1 MIVSVDV
8 GASTT
13 KAAVLAEGSPDAV
26 TVRSQGLPEWPTAL
40 VLGRDGRLITGTA
53 AANLRDAAPYK
64 GRYLRDLKQ
73 QINLAARTEPLHR
86 EVHFP
91 SGDTQP
97 LVRGV
102 AAVLAHTLRAVT
114 EQYGAPA
121 SLVLTHP
128 VLWTDA
134 EQVVLTEAA
143 TAAGHPSARLVS
155 EAEAVGLHAVRR
167 LPGDGPFAV
176 LDFGASTFDFA
187 LLDRRGGGPPEV
199 VYETGRLIGGDDFD
213 TRVLQLVRESATADE
228 RRVLDEL
235 ALTRPELLR
244 QEAEEVKRALTGRD
258 EAGFGLW
265 DLDIEVHRDDFADA
279 IDPLVTTCVA
289 AAGEALSALEGT
301 RPRAIVLSGGAA
313 RVPLVREHVAG
324 LAASLGAELV
334 DLVDGVDGSPVA
346 LGATRAPDRSRTG
359 RTPRPAR
366 PFTVDPGVVELGHP
380 GAAVVGVLGG
390 VLELR
395 PERQVRGWPG
405 TGHGDAARGGA
416 IGTDGLTMPVSRVV
430 GDPASTSVVLASPS
444 PAFLV
449 TTVDGTGDLG
459 RSVVF
464 GRLAT
469 ARDART
475 STVSALA
482 CRGLLVA
489 WVETDGRGTIV
500 DTLSWHWRTFPL
512 PELVSELSFTDK
524 PWLIARLPDRLLLF
538 DVLTLRRR
546 AELDLPDSAALAVE
560 PRHGTVCVA
569 YEDEVVAYR
578 TGTGSFE
585 VHWRRPLRSR
595 GAIAFTHTGDE
606 AAVVA
611 FDTTARVY
619 RALHADTGD
628 QLGLRDAIAL
638 DRPDA
643 LHPSPDRGVVYARA
657 GAALDR
663 LCLGTVSG

>member
-13 KAAVLAEGSPDAV
+13 KSAVLAEGTADAV
-26 TVRSQGLPEWPTAL
+26 TVRLQGFPEWPTAL
-40 VLGRDGRLITGTA
+40 MLGRDGTLITGTA

-64 GRYLRDLKQ
+64 GRYLWGLKQ

-102 AAVLAHTLRAVT
+102 AAVLTHTLRAVT
-114 EQYGAPA
+114 EQYGAPTR
-121 SLVLTHP
+121 LVLTHP

-143 TAAGHPSARLVS
+143 TAAGHPSAGLVS

-187 LLDRRGGGPPEV
+187 LLDRRGDGSPEV

-213 TRVLQLVRESATADE
+213 TRVLQLVRDSATAEE

-235 ALTRPELLR
+235 AATRPELLR
-244 QEAEEVKRALTGRD
+244 QEAEEVKRALTVRD
-258 EAGFGLW
+258 EAGFGVW
-265 DLDIEVHRDDFADA
+265 DLDIEVQRADFADA

-289 AAGEALSALEGT
+289 AAREALSALDGT

-313 RVPLVREHVAG
+313 RVPQVREHVAG
-324 LAASLGAELV
+324 LAASLGAELI

-346 LGATRAPDRSRTG
+346 LGATRAPARSRTG
-359 RTPRPAR
+359 RAPRPAR
-366 PFTVDPGVVELGHP
+366 PFTVDPAVLELGHP
-380 GAAVVGVLGG
+380 DTSVVGVLGG
-390 VLELR
+390 VLALR
-395 PERQVRGWPG
+395 PERELRGWQLPAY
-405 TGHGDAARGGA
+405 GDAAQGGA
-416 IGTDGLTMPVSRVV
+416 PDGPTMPVSRIA
-430 GDPASTSVVLASPS
+430 GDPASTRVVLASPS

-449 TTVDGTGDLG
+449 TTVDGTGGLG

-469 ARDART
+469 ARGAAG

-482 CRGLLVA
+482 CRGLLIA

-512 PELVSELSFTDK
+512 PELVNELSFTDK

-546 AELDLPDSAALAVE
+546 AELDLPDSAALTVE

-578 TGTGSFE
+578 TGTGCFE
-585 VHWRRPLRSR
+585 VRWRRPLRSH

-606 AAVVA
+606 AAVVV
-611 FDTTARVY
+611 FDSTAQVY

-628 QLGLRDAIAL
+628 QLGLRDAIGL
-638 DRPDA
+638 DRPEA

-657 GAALDR
+657 GAGLDR
-663 LCLGTVSG
+663 LRLGTVSV

>member
-13 KAAVLAEGSPDAV
+13 KSAVLAEGTADAV
-26 TVRSQGLPEWPTAL
+26 TVRLQGLPEWPTAL
-40 VLGRDGRLITGTA
+40 MLGRDGTLITGTA

-64 GRYLRDLKQ
+64 GRYLWGLKQ

-102 AAVLAHTLRAVT
+102 AAVLTHTLRAVT
-114 EQYGAPA
+114 EQYGAPTR
-121 SLVLTHP
+121 LVLTHP

-143 TAAGHPSARLVS
+143 TAAGHPSAGLVS

-187 LLDRRGGGPPEV
+187 LLDRRGDGSPEV

-213 TRVLQLVRESATADE
+213 TRVLQLVRDSATAEE

-235 ALTRPELLR
+235 TATRPELLR
-244 QEAEEVKRALTGRD
+244 QEAEEVKRALTVRD
-258 EAGFGLW
+258 EAGFGVW
-265 DLDIEVHRDDFADA
+265 DLDIEVQRADFADA

-289 AAGEALSALEGT
+289 AAREALSALDGT

-313 RVPLVREHVAG
+313 RVPQVREHVAG
-324 LAASLGAELV
+324 LAASLGAELI

-346 LGATRAPDRSRTG
+346 LGATRAPARSRTG
-359 RTPRPAR
+359 RAPRPAR
-366 PFTVDPGVVELGHP
+366 PFTVDPAVLELGHP
-380 GAAVVGVLGG
+380 DTSVVGVLGG
-390 VLELR
+390 VLALR
-395 PERQVRGWPG
+395 PERELRGWQLPAY
-405 TGHGDAARGGA
+405 GDAAQGGA
-416 IGTDGLTMPVSRVV
+416 PDGPTMPVSRIA
-430 GDPASTSVVLASPS
+430 GDPASTRVVLASPS

-449 TTVDGTGDLG
+449 TTVDGTGGLG

-469 ARDART
+469 ARGAAG

-482 CRGLLVA
+482 CRGLLIA

-512 PELVSELSFTDK
+512 PELVNELSFTDK

-546 AELDLPDSAALAVE
+546 AELGLPDSAALAVE

-578 TGTGSFE
+578 TGTGCFE
-585 VHWRRPLRSR
+585 VRWRRPLRSH

-606 AAVVA
+606 AAVVV
-611 FDTTARVY
+611 FDSTAQVY

-628 QLGLRDAIAL
+628 QLGLRDAIGL
-638 DRPDA
+638 DRPEA

-657 GAALDR
+657 GAGLDR
-663 LCLGTVSG
+663 LRLGTVSV

>member
-13 KAAVLAEGSPDAV
+13 KSAVLAEGTADAV
-26 TVRSQGLPEWPTAL
+26 TVRLQGLPEWPTAL
-40 VLGRDGRLITGTA
+40 MLGRDGTLITGTA

-64 GRYLRDLKQ
+64 GRYLWGLKQ

-102 AAVLAHTLRAVT
+102 AAVLTHTLRAVT
-114 EQYGAPA
+114 EQYGAPTR
-121 SLVLTHP
+121 LVLTHP

-143 TAAGHPSARLVS
+143 TAAGHPSAGLVS

-187 LLDRRGGGPPEV
+187 LLDRRGDGSPEV

-213 TRVLQLVRESATADE
+213 TRVLQLVRESATAEE

-235 ALTRPELLR
+235 AATRPELLR
-244 QEAEEVKRALTGRD
+244 QEAEEVKRALTVRD
-258 EAGFGLW
+258 EAGFGVW
-265 DLDIEVHRDDFADA
+265 DLDIEVQRADFADA

-289 AAGEALSALEGT
+289 AAREALSALDGT

-313 RVPLVREHVAG
+313 RVPQVREHVAG
-324 LAASLGAELV
+324 LAASLGAELI

-346 LGATRAPDRSRTG
+346 LGATRAPARSRTG
-359 RTPRPAR
+359 RAPRPAR
-366 PFTVDPGVVELGHP
+366 PFTVDPAVLEIGHP
-380 GAAVVGVLGG
+380 DTSVVGVLGG
-390 VLELR
+390 VLALR
-395 PERQVRGWPG
+395 PERELRGWQLPAY
-405 TGHGDAARGGA
+405 GDAAQGGA
-416 IGTDGLTMPVSRVV
+416 TDGPAMPVSRIA
-430 GDPASTSVVLASPS
+430 GDPASTRVVLASPS

-449 TTVDGTGDLG
+449 TTVDGTGGLG

-469 ARDART
+469 ARGAAG

-482 CRGLLVA
+482 CRGLLIA

-500 DTLSWHWRTFPL
+500 DTLSWHWRTFPI
-512 PELVSELSFTDK
+512 PELVNELSFTDK

-585 VHWRRPLRSR
+585 VHWRRPLRSH

-606 AAVVA
+606 AAVVV
-611 FDTTARVY
+611 FDSTAQVY

-628 QLGLRDAIAL
+628 QLGLRDAIGL
-638 DRPDA
+638 DRPEA

-657 GAALDR
+657 GAGLDR
-663 LCLGTVSG
+663 LRLGTVSV

>member
-13 KAAVLAEGSPDAV
+13 KSAVLAEGTADAV
-26 TVRSQGLPEWPTAL
+26 TVRLQGLPEWPTAL
-40 VLGRDGRLITGTA
+40 MLGRDGTLITGTA

-64 GRYLRDLKQ
+64 GRYLWGLKQ

-102 AAVLAHTLRAVT
+102 AAVLTHTLRAVT
-114 EQYGAPA
+114 EQYGAPTR
-121 SLVLTHP
+121 LVLTHP

-143 TAAGHPSARLVS
+143 TAAGHPSAGLVS

-187 LLDRRGGGPPEV
+187 LLDRRGDGSPEV

-213 TRVLQLVRESATADE
+213 TRVLQLVRDSATAEE

-235 ALTRPELLR
+235 AATRPELLR
-244 QEAEEVKRALTGRD
+244 QEAEEVKRALTVRD
-258 EAGFGLW
+258 EAGFGVW
-265 DLDIEVHRDDFADA
+265 DLDIEVQRADFADA

-289 AAGEALSALEGT
+289 AAREALSALDGT

-313 RVPLVREHVAG
+313 RVPQVREHVAG
-324 LAASLGAELV
+324 LAASLGAELI

-346 LGATRAPDRSRTG
+346 LGATRAPARSRSG
-359 RTPRPAR
+359 RAPRPAR
-366 PFTVDPGVVELGHP
+366 PFTVDPAVLELGHP
-380 GAAVVGVLGG
+380 DTSVVGVLGG
-390 VLELR
+390 VLALR
-395 PERQVRGWPG
+395 PERELRGWQLPAY
-405 TGHGDAARGGA
+405 GDDAQGGA
-416 IGTDGLTMPVSRVV
+416 PDGPTMPVSRIA
-430 GDPASTSVVLASPS
+430 GDPASTRVVLASPS

-449 TTVDGTGDLG
+449 TTVDGTGGLG

-469 ARDART
+469 ARGAAG

-482 CRGLLVA
+482 CRGLLIA

-512 PELVSELSFTDK
+512 PELVNELSFTDK

-585 VHWRRPLRSR
+585 VRWRRPLRSH

-606 AAVVA
+606 AAVVV
-611 FDTTARVY
+611 FDSAAQVY

-628 QLGLRDAIAL
+628 QLGLRDAIGL
-638 DRPDA
+638 DRPEA

-657 GAALDR
+657 GAGLDR
-663 LCLGTVSG
+663 LRLGTVSV

>member
-13 KAAVLAEGSPDAV
+13 KSAVLAEGTADAV
-26 TVRSQGLPEWPTAL
+26 TVRLQGLPEWPTAL
-40 VLGRDGRLITGTA
+40 MLGRDGTLITGTA

-64 GRYLRDLKQ
+64 GRYLWGLKQ

-102 AAVLAHTLRAVT
+102 AAVLTHTLRAVT
-114 EQYGAPA
+114 EQYGAPTR
-121 SLVLTHP
+121 LVLTHP

-143 TAAGHPSARLVS
+143 TAAGHPSAGLVS

-187 LLDRRGGGPPEV
+187 LLDRRGDGSPEV

-213 TRVLQLVRESATADE
+213 TRVLQLVRDSATAEE

-235 ALTRPELLR
+235 AATRPELLR
-244 QEAEEVKRALTGRD
+244 QEAEEVKRALTVRD
-258 EAGFGLW
+258 EAGFGVW
-265 DLDIEVHRDDFADA
+265 DLDIEVQRADFADA

-289 AAGEALSALEGT
+289 AAREALSALDGT

-313 RVPLVREHVAG
+313 RVPQVREHVAG
-324 LAASLGAELV
+324 LAASLGAELI

-346 LGATRAPDRSRTG
+346 LGATRAPARSRTG
-359 RTPRPAR
+359 RAPRPAR
-366 PFTVDPGVVELGHP
+366 PFTVDPAVLELGHP
-380 GAAVVGVLGG
+380 DTSVVGVLGG
-390 VLELR
+390 VLALR
-395 PERQVRGWPG
+395 PERELRGWQLPAY
-405 TGHGDAARGGA
+405 GDAAQGGA
-416 IGTDGLTMPVSRVV
+416 PDGPTMPVSRIA
-430 GDPASTSVVLASPS
+430 GDPASTRVVLASPS

-449 TTVDGTGDLG
+449 TTVDGTGGLG

-469 ARDART
+469 ARGAAG

-482 CRGLLVA
+482 CRGLLIA

-512 PELVSELSFTDK
+512 PELVNELSFTDK

-578 TGTGSFE
+578 TGTGCFE
-585 VHWRRPLRSR
+585 VRWRRPLRSH

-606 AAVVA
+606 AAVVV
-611 FDTTARVY
+611 FDSTAQVY

-628 QLGLRDAIAL
+628 QLGLRDAIGL
-638 DRPDA
+638 DRPEA

-657 GAALDR
+657 GAGLDR
-663 LCLGTVSG
+663 LRLGTVSG

>member
-13 KAAVLAEGSPDAV
+13 KSAVLAEGTADAV
-26 TVRSQGLPEWPTAL
+26 TVRLQGLPEWPTAL
-40 VLGRDGRLITGTA
+40 MLGRDGTLITGTA

-64 GRYLRDLKQ
+64 GRYLWGLKQ

-102 AAVLAHTLRAVT
+102 AAVLTHTLRAVT
-114 EQYGAPA
+114 EQYGAPTR
-121 SLVLTHP
+121 LVLTHP

-143 TAAGHPSARLVS
+143 TAAGHPSAGLVS

-187 LLDRRGGGPPEV
+187 LLDRRGDGSPEV

-213 TRVLQLVRESATADE
+213 TRVLQLVRDSATAEE

-235 ALTRPELLR
+235 AATRPELLR
-244 QEAEEVKRALTGRD
+244 QEAEEVKRALTVRD
-258 EAGFGLW
+258 EAGFGVW
-265 DLDIEVHRDDFADA
+265 DLDIEVQRADFADA

-289 AAGEALSALEGT
+289 AAREALSALDGT

-313 RVPLVREHVAG
+313 RVPQVREHVAG
-324 LAASLGAELV
+324 LAASLGAELI

-346 LGATRAPDRSRTG
+346 LGATRAPARSRSG
-359 RTPRPAR
+359 RAPRPAR
-366 PFTVDPGVVELGHP
+366 PFTVDPAVLELGHP
-380 GAAVVGVLGG
+380 DTSVVGVLGG
-390 VLELR
+390 VLALR
-395 PERQVRGWPG
+395 PERELRGWQLPAY
-405 TGHGDAARGGA
+405 GDAAQGGA
-416 IGTDGLTMPVSRVV
+416 PDGPAMPVSRIA
-430 GDPASTSVVLASPS
+430 GDPASTRVVLASPS

-449 TTVDGTGDLG
+449 TTVDGTGGLG

-469 ARDART
+469 ARGAAG

-482 CRGLLVA
+482 CRGLLIA

-512 PELVSELSFTDK
+512 PELVNELSFTDK

-585 VHWRRPLRSR
+585 VRWRRPLRSH

-606 AAVVA
+606 AAVVV
-611 FDTTARVY
+611 FDSTAQVY

-628 QLGLRDAIAL
+628 QLGLRDAIGL
-638 DRPDA
+638 DRPEA

-657 GAALDR
+657 GAGLDR
-663 LCLGTVSG
+663 LRLGTVSV

>member
-13 KAAVLAEGSPDAV
+13 KAAVLAEGGPDAV

-40 VLGRDGRLITGTA
+40 MLGRDGTLITGTA

-114 EQYGAPA
+114 EQYGDPA
-121 SLVLTHP
+121 RLVLTHP
-128 VLWTDA
+128 VLWTDT

-167 LPGDGPFAV
+167 LTGDGPFAV

-187 LLDRRGGGPPEV
+187 LLDRRGDGPPEV

-213 TRVLQLVRESATADE
+213 TRVLQLVRDSATADE
-228 RRVLDEL
+228 RRVIDEL
-235 ALTRPELLR
+235 ASTRPELLR
-244 QEAEEVKRALTGRD
+244 QEAEEVKRALTVRH
-258 EAGFGLW
+258 EAGFGVW
-265 DLDIEVHRDDFADA
+265 DLDIEVHRADFTDA

-289 AAGEALSALEGT
+289 AAAEALSALDGT

-313 RVPLVREHVAG
+313 RVPQVREHVAG

-346 LGATRAPDRSRTG
+346 LGATRAPARSRTG

-366 PFTVDPGVVELGHP
+366 PFTVDPTGVELGHP
-380 GAAVVGVLGG
+380 EAPVVGVLGG

-395 PERQVRGWPG
+395 PEREVRGWPG
-405 TGHGDAARGGA
+405 TGLGDAGQGGA
-416 IGTDGLTMPVSRVV
+416 IGTDGPTMPVSRIA
-430 GDPASTSVVLASPS
+430 GDPASTRVVLASPS

-469 ARDART
+469 ARGVPG

-585 VHWRRPLRSR
+585 VRWRRPLRSR

-628 QLGLRDAIAL
+628 QLGLRDAIGL

-657 GAALDR
+657 GTGLDR
-663 LCLGTVSG
+663 LRLGTVSV

>member
-13 KAAVLAEGSPDAV
+13 KSAVLAEGTADAV
-26 TVRSQGLPEWPTAL
+26 TVRLQGLPEWPTAL
-40 VLGRDGRLITGTA
+40 MLGRDGTLITGTA

-64 GRYLRDLKQ
+64 GRYLWGLKQ

-102 AAVLAHTLRAVT
+102 AAVLTHTLRAVT
-114 EQYGAPA
+114 EQYGAPTR
-121 SLVLTHP
+121 LVLTHP
-128 VLWTDA
+128 VLWTEA

-143 TAAGHPSARLVS
+143 TAAGHPSAGLVS

-187 LLDRRGGGPPEV
+187 LLDRRGDGSPEV

-213 TRVLQLVRESATADE
+213 TRVLQLVRDSATAEE

-235 ALTRPELLR
+235 AATRPELLR
-244 QEAEEVKRALTGRD
+244 QEAEEVKRALTVRD
-258 EAGFGLW
+258 EAGFGVW
-265 DLDIEVHRDDFADA
+265 DLDIEVQRADFADA

-289 AAGEALSALEGT
+289 AAREALSALDGT

-313 RVPLVREHVAG
+313 RVPQVREHVAG
-324 LAASLGAELV
+324 LAASLGAELI

-346 LGATRAPDRSRTG
+346 LGATRAPARSRTG
-359 RTPRPAR
+359 RAPRPAR
-366 PFTVDPGVVELGHP
+366 PFTVDPAVLELGHP
-380 GAAVVGVLGG
+380 DTSVVGVLGG
-390 VLELR
+390 VLALR
-395 PERQVRGWPG
+395 PERELRGWQLPAY
-405 TGHGDAARGGA
+405 GDAAQGGA
-416 IGTDGLTMPVSRVV
+416 PDGPTMPVSRIA
-430 GDPASTSVVLASPS
+430 GDPASTRVVLASPS

-449 TTVDGTGDLG
+449 TTVDGTGGLG

-469 ARDART
+469 ARGAAG

-482 CRGLLVA
+482 CRGLLIA

-512 PELVSELSFTDK
+512 PELVNELSFTDK

-578 TGTGSFE
+578 TGTGCFE
-585 VHWRRPLRSR
+585 VRWRRPLRSH

-606 AAVVA
+606 AAVVV
-611 FDTTARVY
+611 FDSTAQVY

-628 QLGLRDAIAL
+628 QLGLRDAIGL
-638 DRPDA
+638 DRPEA

-657 GAALDR
+657 GAGLDR
-663 LCLGTVSG
+663 LRLGTVSV